1 MELIEAPRFED
12 AVNPLDMIEAILSE
26 QDWSYERPADDELNV
41 QVQGHWCN
49 YHLSYSWHEALE
61 SMHVACTFD
70 VKVPREKREE
80 IIKLL
85 ALINEQLWAGHFD
98 MWSEDGM
105 LIFRHGVML
114 QGEAELTPEQAHALL
129 QLPVDG
135 CERYFPAFQF
145 VIWGGKTATEAVA
158 AAMFETAGQA

>member
-1 MELIEAPRFED
+1 MELTEVARFED
-12 AVNPLDMIEAILSE
+12 PTNPLDMIEAILSE

-41 QVQGHWCN
+41 QVKGHWCN
-49 YHLSYSWHEALE
+49 YHLSYSWHEGLE
-61 SMHVACTFD
+61 AMHLACTFD
-70 VKVPREKREE
+70 VKVPREKRDE
-80 IIKLL
+80 IVKLL

-105 LIFRHGVML
+105 LIFRHGIML

-145 VIWGGKTATEAVA
+145 VLWGGKTAVEACA

>member
-1 MELIEAPRFED
+1 MELTEATSFDESS
-12 AVNPLDMIEAILSE
+12 NPLDMIEAILTE
-26 QDWSYERPADDELNV
+26 QDWAYDRPAEDELNV
-41 QVQGHWCN
+41 EVQGHWCG
-49 YHLSYSWHEALE
+49 YHLSFSWHETLEAL
-61 SMHVACTFD
+61 HLACTFD
-70 VKVPREKREE
+70 VKVQKEKRAE
-80 IIKLL
+80 IVALL

-105 LIFRHGVML
+105 LIFRHGVLL

-145 VIWGGKTATEAVA
+145 VLWGGKTALEAMA